1 MVAAKPMAKKIMLSM
16 PPYGQRRPFRSTAY
30 HMTAEDHRYCVY
42 GIGIESD
49 VELGSLETHGP
60 AASGTVVTLRVET
73 AGFFRSLTEGLAFDQ
88 QDWFQQIVLSDG
100 ALYMRGEGLLECV
113 VSADGRCIAWGR
125 LGDAEPVSFE
135 AHLLNFALSAAL
147 LQQGEE
153 PLHATVVDCGDRTVG
168 LLGESGAGK
177 STLAAF
183 LIGQGGEL
191 VTDDMLR
198 VDFTADAVV
207 AHPGPDRLKLF
218 EEPAQRFL
226 PGAVSRGHF
235 NPLSGKLMFQPA
247 GGPRRR
253 RSNRP
258 LSALF
263 HLGEA
268 PDVSLTQFRGTE
280 LVKVILSSTMNTR
293 LHTPARLARQFSFAE
308 RLARALPVYEMSYPR
323 AYPALEQVAA
333 KIHEAVRP

>member
-1 MVAAKPMAKKIMLSM
+1 MIAD
-16 PPYGQRRPFRSTAY
+16 
-30 HMTAEDHRYCVY
+30 DHRYRVY
-42 GIGIESD
+42 GIGVESD
-49 VELGSLETHGP
+49 VELGSLETHG
-60 AASGTVVTLRVET
+60 AGTSETAVTLRIET
-73 AGFFRSLTEGLAFDQ
+73 ADFFRNLAEGLTFDP
-88 QDWFQQIVLSDG
+88 QDWFQQTVLADG
-100 ALYMRGEGLLECV
+100 ALYIRCEGLLECV
-113 VSADGRCIAWGR
+113 VSADGRRIVWRR
-125 LGDAEPVSFE
+125 LGDAELVSFE

-153 PLHATVVDCGDRTVG
+153 PLHATVVDCGGWTVG

-183 LIGQGGEL
+183 LIAQGGEL

-198 VDFTADAVV
+198 VAFAAGAVL
-207 AHPGPDRLKLF
+207 AYPGPNRLKLF
-218 EEPAQRFL
+218 EEPARRFL
-226 PGAVSRGHF
+226 PSAVSRGHF

-247 GGPRRR
+247 GAPRGARPP
-253 RSNRP
+253 RP

-268 PDVSLTQFRGTE
+268 PDVSLARIRGAE
-280 LVKVILSSTMNTR
+280 LVKAILSATMNTR

-308 RLARALPVYEMSYPR
+308 RLARLLPVYEVGYPR

-333 KIHEAVRP
+333 KIREAVES

>member
-1 MVAAKPMAKKIMLSM
+1 MIAD
-16 PPYGQRRPFRSTAY
+16 
-30 HMTAEDHRYCVY
+30 DHRYRVY
-42 GIGIESD
+42 GIGVESD
-49 VELGSLETHGP
+49 VELGSIETRG
-60 AASGTVVTLRVET
+60 AGTSETAVTLRVE
-73 AGFFRSLTEGLAFDQ
+73 AADFFRSLTEGLTFDP
-88 QDWFQQIVLSDG
+88 QDWFQQAVLADG
-100 ALYMRGEGLLECV
+100 ALYLRCGGLLQCV
-113 VSADGRCIAWGR
+113 VSADGRRIAWSQ

-153 PLHATVVDCGDRTVG
+153 PLHATVVDFGDRTVG

-183 LIGQGGEL
+183 LIARGGAL

-198 VDFTADAVV
+198 VTFTADAVV

-226 PGAVSRGHF
+226 SSAVSRGHF
-235 NPLSGKLMFQPA
+235 NPLSGKLMFQPSGA
-247 GGPRRR
+247 PRKARHA
-253 RSNRP
+253 RP

-268 PDVSLTQFRGTE
+268 PEMSLTRIRGAE
-280 LVKVILSSTMNTR
+280 LLKAILSSTMNTR
-293 LHTPARLARQFSFAE
+293 LHTPARLARQFGFAE

-333 KIHEAVRP
+333 KIREAVGS

>member
-1 MVAAKPMAKKIMLSM
+1 MDPLPSM
-16 PPYGQRRPFRSTAY
+16 TRLHGYR
-30 HMTAEDHRYCVY
+30 VY
-42 GIGIESD
+42 GMAVASD
-49 VELGSLETHGP
+49 VELGSLEACDAAASQPTVTLGKGP
-60 AASGTVVTLRVET
+60 AD
-73 AGFFRSLTEGLAFDQ
+73 FFRGITEGLTFDP
-88 QDWFQQIVLSDG
+88 QDWFQQAVLADD
-100 ALYMRGEGLLECV
+100 ALYMRCEGLLECV
-113 VSADGRCIAWGR
+113 VSAEGRRVAWGR

-153 PLHATVVDCGDRTVG
+153 PLHATVVDLDGRTVG

-183 LIGQGGEL
+183 LIARGGDL

-198 VDFTADAVV
+198 VTFTADTVL
-207 AHPGPDRLKLF
+207 AHRGPNRLKLF

-235 NPLSGKLMFQPA
+235 NPLSGKLMFQPPGA
-247 GGPRRR
+247 PRGPGPL
-253 RSNRP
+253 RP

-263 HLGEA
+263 HLGET
-268 PDVSLTQFRGTE
+268 PDVSLTRIRGAE
-280 LVKVILSSTMNTR
+280 LVKAILSSTMNTR

-308 RLARALPVYEMSYPR
+308 RLARALPVYEVGYPR

-333 KIHEAVRP
+333 KIREAARS